1 MASTYKRLGALAST
15 GTITTADTLYTCPS
29 ATSAVVNVDV
39 CNRDTTSH
47 AYRICVHTAAAFAD
61 AGYRVFGAT
70 VPANDTVR
78 LGPYVLD
85 ATNKHLMCS
94 ADSANV
100 SFTAD
105 GVENT

>member
-1 MASTYKRLGALAST
+1 MTATYKRLGAIVST
-15 GTITTADTLYTCPS
+15 GTITTADTLYTCPA

-39 CNRDTTSH
+39 VNRDTASH
-47 AYRICVHTAAAFAD
+47 AYRVCVHTSAAFAD
-61 AGYRVFGAT
+61 AGYRVYEAT

-85 ATNKHLMCS
+85 ASSKYLMCS

-100 SFTAD
+100 SFSAD